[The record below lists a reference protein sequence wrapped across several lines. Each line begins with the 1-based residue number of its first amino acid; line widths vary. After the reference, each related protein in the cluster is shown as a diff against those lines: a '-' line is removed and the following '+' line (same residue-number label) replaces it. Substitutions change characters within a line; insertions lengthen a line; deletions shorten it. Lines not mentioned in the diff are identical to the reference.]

1 MIPLLSNDALVLRSQ
16 LARSS
21 DHGSFQARGTFRD
34 LPRAQS
40 RRPQVVRISSPPRR
54 ARPPARPQ
62 REIDRTALARYPGEG
77 GAHKYVL
84 QSKFIDTL
92 DAQARGV
99 PLRAHGQA
107 DDSWKI
113 VYEGRENTV
122 KVTGLFAN
130 SVYRFRVRAVNVA
143 DSASVLS
150 DLAQVS
156 TMSSWTGLALQPKN
170 AHEVFTVDCT
180 DDIVVGDTILFT
192 ERLYVDKDG
201 RLTENPE
208 SRPSAKG
215 SRGMAVSVE
224 SFLAGSA
231 RSKAQFIGERT
242 IAARVLKD
250 AYRSAA
256 QTSGGGTTNGRS
268 ASRRRDLRLEVIWS
282 TVSTKEA
289 VAHVLTKE
297 TLIEREQARIFQFE
311 TFRMLWHEEARRLSA
326 RAELYALRGVRTTE

>member
-1 MIPLLSNDALVLRSQ
+1 M
-16 LARSS
+16 
-21 DHGSFQARGTFRD
+21 
-34 LPRAQS
+34 
-40 RRPQVVRISSPPRR
+40 VRISSTRPCR
-54 ARPPARPQ
+54 AAPGRSTCV
-62 REIDRTALARYPGEG
+62 DRTALVRYPGEG

-92 DAQARGV
+92 DAQARGAPV
-99 PLRAHGQA
+99 RAHGQA

-201 RLTENPE
+201 RLAENPE
-208 SRPSAKG
+208 GRPSSKG
-215 SRGMAVSVE
+215 SRGMAVS
-224 SFLAGSA
+224 GG
-231 RSKAQFIGERT
+231 RRC
-242 IAARVLKD
+242 
-250 AYRSAA
+250 
-256 QTSGGGTTNGRS
+256 TS
-268 ASRRRDLRLEVIWS
+268 
-282 TVSTKEA
+282 
-289 VAHVLTKE
+289 
-297 TLIEREQARIFQFE
+297 
-311 TFRMLWHEEARRLSA
+311 
-326 RAELYALRGVRTTE
+326 